1 MRKYILALVAI
12 ILMVAFVANA
22 EVDVKSDGSKV
33 TTAVS
38 VNFVGPTVT
47 KVGGQANVDFSSMV
61 FDGADIEFANLE
73 LTGGLIVP
81 EATFDEIEVADSVNW
96 DSVRFYGSVNW
107 DDASLLGSSIASFKR
122 IAQTVV
128 PVTSASTI
136 ALDTTLGGIFTLT
149 PAHTATIN
157 AASVIAGR
165 EIVLVITTSG
175 TSSFTLTFGTNFK
188 TTGTLATG
196 TTSGKVFVMRFVS
209 DGTNWNETS
218 RTTAM

>member
-1 MRKYILALVAI
+1 MKKYILALVAI
-12 ILMVAFVANA
+12 MLMVSFVANA
-22 EVDVKSDGSKV
+22 EVDVKAGGSKV

-47 KVGGQANVDFSSMV
+47 KVGGQANVDFTDMV
-61 FDGADIEFANLE
+61 FDSA
-73 LTGGLIVP
+73 
-81 EATFDEIEVADSVNW
+81 EVADLEISN
-96 DSVRFYGSVNW
+96 SLRLNGSVNW
-107 DDASLLGSSIASFKR
+107 DDATLLGSAVAAFKR
-122 IAQTVV
+122 IAQKVV

-157 AASVIAGR
+157 AASVVAGR
-165 EIVLVITTSG
+165 EIALVITTSG

-188 TTGTLATG
+188 ATGTLATG
-196 TTSGKVFVMRFVS
+196 TANAKVFVIRFVS

>member
-1 MRKYILALVAI
+1 
-12 ILMVAFVANA
+12 
-22 EVDVKSDGSKV
+22 
-33 TTAVS
+33 
-38 VNFVGPTVT
+38 
-47 KVGGQANVDFSSMV
+47 MV

-175 TSSFTLTFGTNFK
+175 TSSYTLTFGTNFK
-188 TTGTLATG
+188 STGTLATG
-196 TTSGKVFVMRFVS
+196 TSTGKVFVIRFVS

>member
-22 EVDVKSDGSKV
+22 EVDVKSAGSKV

-149 PAHTATIN
+149 PAHTAMIN
-157 AASVIAGR
+157 AASVVAGR
-165 EIVLVITTSG
+165 EIALVIKTSG
-175 TSSFTLTFGTNFK
+175 ASSFTLTFGTNFK
-188 TTGTLATG
+188 STGTLATG
-196 TTSGKVFVMRFVS
+196 TSTGKVFVIRFVS

>member
-12 ILMVAFVANA
+12 VLMVAFVANA

-196 TTSGKVFVMRFVS
+196 TTSGKVFVIRFVS

>member
-1 MRKYILALVAI
+1 MGRQLPPVSPNNRKDKNEKIYISFSAI
-12 ILMVAFVANA
+12 MLTVSSVANA
-22 EVDVKSDGSKV
+22 EVDVKAGGSKV

-47 KVGGQANVDFSSMV
+47 KVGGQANVDFTDMV
-61 FDGADIEFANLE
+61 FDSA
-73 LTGGLIVP
+73 
-81 EATFDEIEVADSVNW
+81 EVADLEISN
-96 DSVRFYGSVNW
+96 SLRLNGSVNW
-107 DDASLLGSSIASFKR
+107 DDVTLLGSAVAAFKR

-157 AASVIAGR
+157 ADSVVAGR
-165 EIVLVITTSG
+165 EIALVITTSG
-175 TSSFTLTFGTNFK
+175 TNSFTLTFGTNFK
-188 TTGTLATG
+188 STGTLATG
-196 TTSGKVFVMRFVS
+196 TSTGKVFVIRFVS

>member
-196 TTSGKVFVMRFVS
+196 TTSGKVFVIRFVS

>member
-22 EVDVKSDGSKV
+22 EVDVKSAGSKV

-175 TSSFTLTFGTNFK
+175 TSSYTLTFGTNFK
-188 TTGTLATG
+188 STGTLATG
-196 TTSGKVFVMRFVS
+196 TANAKIFVIRFVS
-209 DGTNWNETS
+209 DGTNWIETS

>member
-61 FDGADIEFANLE
+61 FDGADIEFANLD
-73 LTGGLIVP
+73 LTGGLVVP
-81 EATFDEIEVADSVNW
+81 EIEVADSVNW

-175 TSSFTLTFGTNFK
+175 TNSFTLTFGTNFK
-188 TTGTLATG
+188 STGTLATG
-196 TTSGKVFVMRFVS
+196 TANAKVFVIRFVS

>member
-165 EIVLVITTSG
+165 EIALVITTSG
-175 TSSFTLTFGTNFK
+175 TNSFTLTFGTNFK
-188 TTGTLATG
+188 STGTLATG
-196 TTSGKVFVMRFVS
+196 TSTGKVFVIRFVS

>member
-22 EVDVKSDGSKV
+22 EVDVKSAGSKV

-165 EIVLVITTSG
+165 EIALVITTSG

-188 TTGTLATG
+188 STGTLATG
-196 TTSGKVFVMRFVS
+196 TATGKVFVIRYVS